1 MSIRHSGPV
10 AGLHPCFSA
19 ARGATFVSDT
29 PIPRTATTLIEPLQ
43 RLKERKVARWG
54 LAYLAAGWV
63 LLQVLNLL
71 ATTYAWPSSVTRS
84 LPVLVAAGF
93 FVTVV
98 LAWYHGERGRQRV
111 GGAEVVVLAVI
122 ALATAG
128 GLRWAHAGRSVADRV
143 AEGATAQT
151 VAVDPR
157 SVAVLPFRDPGGAE
171 GEEYFGAGIAE
182 EILDELAQVPGLRV
196 AARTSSFH
204 FGGRD
209 VPASE
214 IARQLGVATVLEGS
228 VRRDGDRVRV
238 SARLVDAT
246 DRQLWARTFDGHAA
260 DVFGVQMEIARTVA
274 QALRAQLAP
283 ERSQATPDAAAHDLY
298 LQGLFHWN
306 RRGVV
311 HVRRAIDL
319 FDEAVRLEPGYAR
332 AHAGLGLAW
341 AVIHHNAPHVRAE
354 DALARAEV
362 AARRALELDPTLPDA
377 HAALGYTYVWLWRW
391 DDARHELEQAVALN
405 PNHSRSRQWY
415 GELLV
420 QLGLSAEGE
429 SQLRQAV
436 ALDPL
441 SPVAHGN
448 LGLVLLL
455 SGRVPEAI
463 AQLEAT
469 QRMDPA
475 LGFPLLLLHRAYL
488 LTGRYDEARTA
499 GRRFAELDATREP
512 VDVEALVSAVA
523 DPDQRNSGR
532 TVLERWRR
540 AARPDWIDIAFYH
553 VMLDDHDA
561 AFDALERALAQ
572 RAPMLSTLRVSP
584 IWGALHGDPRFQ
596 RILEAIS

>member
-1 MSIRHSGPV
+1 
-10 AGLHPCFSA
+10 
-19 ARGATFVSDT
+19 
-29 PIPRTATTLIEPLQ
+29 LIEPLR

-71 ATTYAWPSSVTRS
+71 ATTYAWPPSVTRS

-98 LAWYHGERGRQRV
+98 VAWFHGERGRQRV
-111 GGAEVVVLAVI
+111 TGAEMVALGVI
-122 ALATAG
+122 VLATAG
-128 GLRWAHAGRSVADRV
+128 GLRWAHVGGAAPGSVAAV
-143 AEGATAQT
+143 GTGE
-151 VAVDPR
+151 VEAVDPR
-157 SVAVLPFRDPGGAE
+157 SVAVLPFLDPAGAA
-171 GEEYFGAGIAE
+171 GEEYFAVGIAE

-209 VPASE
+209 APVSE

-238 SARLVDAT
+238 STRLADAT
-246 DRQLWARTFDGHAA
+246 DRQLWARTFDGHAS

-274 QALRAQLAP
+274 QALRAQFPP
-283 ERSQATPDAAAHDLY
+283 ERAQAAPGAAAHDLY

-319 FDEAVRLEPGYAR
+319 FEEAIALEPGYAR

-341 AVIHHNAPHVRAE
+341 SVVHHNAPQIRPD
-354 DALARAEV
+354 DALARAEA

-391 DDARHELEQAVALN
+391 DDALRELARAVELN

-415 GELLV
+415 GEVLA
-420 QLGLSAEGE
+420 QTGRTAEAE

-448 LGLVLLL
+448 LGLVFFL

-469 QRMDPA
+469 QRMDPG

-488 LTGRYDEARTA
+488 LAGRHDEARAA
-499 GRRFAELDATREP
+499 GRRFAELDSSRDAA
-512 VDVEALVSAVA
+512 DVVALVDAVA
-523 DPDQRNSGR
+523 DADRRDAGR
-532 TVLERWRR
+532 AVLERWRQ
-540 AARPDWIDIAFYH
+540 AARPDWVDIAFYH
-553 VMLDDHDA
+553 VLMGDHDA
-561 AFDALERALAQ
+561 ALDALERGLAE
-572 RAPMLSTLRVSP
+572 RAPMMSTVRVSP
-584 IWGALHGDPRFQ
+584 LWGSLRGHPRFE
-596 RILEAIS
+596 RIVEGVS